1 MRERFTQGTTGKT
14 APEKSDEP
22 STSVYIWT
30 IIFIVLW
37 VFNFLYF
44 AWIMFYRLYYGP
56 HVDMVPYIIFGV
68 IFFILLLGAIAAPI
82 LLSTNIVLQSI
93 NTVSGGSLKGW
104 LTSLHD
110 LVNKWKTFGTL

>member
-1 MRERFTQGTTGKT
+1 MRERFTQGN
-14 APEKSDEP
+14 EP
-22 STSVYIWT
+22 PKDSEEPTTSVYIWT

-44 AWIMFYRLYYGP
+44 AWILFYRLYYGP

-68 IFFILLLGAIAAPI
+68 IFFILLLGAIAAPL

-93 NTVSGGSLKGW
+93 NTVSGGKLKGW

-110 LVNKWKTFGTL
+110 KVNKWNTFGTL